1 MSSALQED
9 PRDSDKRSK
18 LGGARP
24 SATPRGA
31 GKRNPRLPV
40 HAAGGDAL
48 VGARLGVYSV
58 LDDAT
63 HRVRQRLILAPSRHP
78 VVIAIRSP
86 HWSMTASSA
95 APPGIGCYG
104 SRAVVWQPA

>member
-1 MSSALQED
+1 VLRSLSPYPHPKPGLTSTPTPQED

-40 HAAGGDAL
+40 QAAGGDAL

-63 HRVRQRLILAPSRHP
+63 HRVRAQFGISEHHQATNNPS
-78 VVIAIRSP
+78 S
-86 HWSMTASSA
+86 
-95 APPGIGCYG
+95 
-104 SRAVVWQPA
+104 Q

>member
-1 MSSALQED
+1 MSQDD

-31 GKRNPRLPV
+31 GRRNPRLPV
-40 HAAGGDAL
+40 HAAGNDAL

-58 LDDAT
+58 VDDAT
-63 HRVRQRLILAPSRHP
+63 HRVRPS
-78 VVIAIRSP
+78 VITRNI
-86 HWSMTASSA
+86 
-95 APPGIGCYG
+95 C
-104 SRAVVWQPA
+104 